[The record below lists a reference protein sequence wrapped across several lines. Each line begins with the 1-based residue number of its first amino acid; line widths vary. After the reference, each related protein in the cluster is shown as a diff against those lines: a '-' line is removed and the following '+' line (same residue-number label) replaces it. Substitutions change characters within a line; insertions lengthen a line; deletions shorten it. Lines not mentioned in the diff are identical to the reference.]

1 MEHILIRSFQ
11 EGDEDAVA
19 GVVRETLQISNSR
32 DYPEEFIR
40 ENIESHSAEVIR
52 ARARESHFYV
62 ACDGGTVIGCGG
74 ITGYWG
80 STEVGSSLTAVHF
93 YEKMGYECKDG
104 SMDAD
109 EYGVVRLEKRK
120 EK

>member
-1 MEHILIRSFQ
+1 MNTLTLRRFRNGDEFAVSDVICTTLAISNRKDYSPAFIGENIRSH
-11 EGDEDAVA
+11 A
-19 GVVRETLQISNSR
+19 
-32 DYPEEFIR
+32 PK
-40 ENIESHSAEVIR
+40 VIA
-52 ARARESHFYV
+52 ARAKDAHFYV
-62 ACDGGTVIGCGG
+62 ACDGDTVIGCGG